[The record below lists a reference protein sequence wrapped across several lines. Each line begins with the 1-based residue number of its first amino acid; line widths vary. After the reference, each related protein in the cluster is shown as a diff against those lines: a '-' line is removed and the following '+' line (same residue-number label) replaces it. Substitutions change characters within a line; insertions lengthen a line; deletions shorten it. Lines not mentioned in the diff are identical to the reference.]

1 MNSRTRKIVQAAL
14 QTPVLNYVEQNEFSS
29 TSCNLEY
36 ATLSPVPPSFPD
48 TNAVFTQIIEQK
60 SGSIFINEESTSD
73 ESRDTREWLPPNNNK
88 SITSSSI
95 SDDLNNPSCSLIIP
109 NETDFSIS
117 NVVSDR
123 IMIEN
128 NNMMDT
134 ILLINESNIS
144 ESEEALEVGTEA
156 LRLPRKTN
164 IRELNK
170 KEKAKGK
177 GKKVQVNPC
186 ANKNCQNKCKNKFSE
201 EDRQKLFT
209 EFWSSGDPIRQKD
222 YILGCV
228 RTIDIKRKRVE
239 GISRRNISK
248 EYSLTFKDERKIV
261 CLQFILSTLDI
272 TKKFLYYTVDNA
284 SPAKILSKLDKRGK
298 HVPINKKSEDTLKSI
313 DEFIQKLPAVKSHY
327 CRASSNRKYLPT
339 EIENVGR
346 LYKIDTSYCTSN
358 KLEIISKTMFRKIF
372 YTKYNI
378 GFHKP
383 KKDKCRFCSKY
394 ENIMSARELT
404 EEEQKLKSIHEEEKT
419 AVKEM
424 FLFDQNLSKANGN
437 FLCASFDL
445 QKVLNTPQG
454 QNMNLYYSRKYSMFN
469 LTVYE
474 SGPQNAIA
482 YLWGETNGGRG
493 CNEIVTCIYKYLL
506 GLDEKRLYKSVA
518 LYCDSC
524 CGQNKNRAMIAML
537 YNTKFEHIEEV
548 KLTFLLP
555 GHTYMPVDSV
565 HATIERFTRNKTV
578 WSPSQWSTLITNS
591 RINPSP
597 IEVRNVQY
605 TEFNDWKTLA
615 KQYFTLNL
623 KTTDNEFLQITKV
636 KSFLFNKPLIGD
648 HNVHVFFTYSAEEVP
663 KTLKVK
669 KKNIGINP
677 AQLYGEN
684 LQISDEKLSDL
695 LKLCTDGIIPN
706 PFHEEYLGIHSNQ
719 NISDSLQETDV
730 EDSD

>member
-1 MNSRTRKIVQAAL
+1 MNSRSRKILLAAL
-14 QTPVLNYVEQNEFSS
+14 QTPVLDHVVQNEFSS
-29 TSCNLEY
+29 NFRNLEY

-48 TNAVFTQIIEQK
+48 SNEVFTQIMEQK
-60 SGSIFINEESTSD
+60 SGPIFVDRESTSD
-73 ESRDTREWLPPNNNK
+73 ESRDTTEWLPPNNNK
-88 SITSSSI
+88 SIISSSVF
-95 SDDLNNPSCSLIIP
+95 DDFNKPSCSRIVP

-123 IMIEN
+123 IILEN
-128 NNMMDT
+128 NTMVDS
-134 ILLINESNIS
+134 ISLINESNINS
-144 ESEEALEVGTEA
+144 EVEEALEVGTEA

-164 IRELNK
+164 IRELK
-170 KEKAKGK
+170 KKRKS
-177 GKKVQVNPC
+177 QRN
-186 ANKNCQNKCKNKFSE
+186 SE
-201 EDRQKLFT
+201 EDREKLFT
-209 EFWSSGDPIRQKD
+209 EFWSSGDPVRQKD
-222 YILGCV
+222 YLLRCV
-228 RTIDIKRKRVE
+228 KTIDIKRKRRVD
-239 GISRRNISK
+239 GNSRRNISK
-248 EYSLTFKDERKIV
+248 EYSLTYKNERKIV
-261 CLQFILSTLDI
+261 CLQFILSTLNI
-272 TKKFLYYTVDNA
+272 SKKFLYYTVNNA
-284 SPAKILSKLDKRGK
+284 SPDQILSKLDNRGK
-298 HVPINKKSEDTLKSI
+298 HVPTNKKSEDTLKAI

-327 CRASSNRKYLPT
+327 CRASSSRKYLPT
-339 EIENVGR
+339 DIENVGR
-346 LYKIDTSYCTSN
+346 LYKMYTSYCTS
-358 KLEIISKTMFRKIF
+358 KKFEIVSKTMFRKIF
-372 YTKYNI
+372 HTKYNI
-378 GFHKP
+378 GFHSP
-383 KKDKCRFCSKY
+383 KKDKCRFCLKY
-394 ENIMSARELT
+394 ENITSARELT
-404 EEEQKLKSIHEEEKT
+404 EEEQKLKTIHEEEKN

-424 FLFDQNLSKANGN
+424 FLYDQNLSKAKGN
-437 FLCASFDL
+437 FICISFDL

-474 SGPQNAIA
+474 SGTQNAIA

-506 GLDEKRLYKSVA
+506 SLDEKQLYKSVA

-537 YNTKFEHIEEV
+537 YNTKFKFIEKV
-548 KLTFLLP
+548 KITFLLP

-578 WSPSQWSTLITNS
+578 WAPSEWSTLIRNS

-605 TEFNDWKTLA
+605 LEFYDWKTLA

-636 KSFLFNKPLIGD
+636 KSFIFNKPLNGD
-648 HNVHVFFTYSAEEVP
+648 HNVKVFFTYSADEEP

-677 AQLYGEN
+677 LQLYAEN
-684 LQISDEKLSDL
+684 LQITIEKQSDL
-695 LKLCTDGIIPN
+695 LKLCTDDIIPHN
-706 PFHEEYLGIHSNQ
+706 FHEEYSCMKSNQ
-719 NISDSLQETDV
+719 NISDILQETDE